1 VAKKK
6 LIKVIDDSLWR
17 QMKAISYLRD
27 RKIEDI
33 VEEAFREYIINHRKQ
48 YNALLKAGV
57 EDEGPEPNQ

>member
-1 VAKKK
+1 MAKKK